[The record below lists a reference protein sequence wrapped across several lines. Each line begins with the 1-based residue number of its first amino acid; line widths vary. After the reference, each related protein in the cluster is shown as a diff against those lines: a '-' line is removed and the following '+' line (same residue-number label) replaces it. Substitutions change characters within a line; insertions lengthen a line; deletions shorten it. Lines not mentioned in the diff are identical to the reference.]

1 MKAVD
6 THADLLRES
15 AANVGNDLRLG
26 SNEAPP
32 AIISVFLGDELNAII
47 RSIIDGTNYKEQ
59 TSTMLRIGVD
69 VLPAIPKDTTDR
81 NRTSPLAFTGNKFE
95 LRMLGSSQSIA
106 EPNIAL
112 NTIMAEELRKFADRL
127 ENSQNFDETLQ
138 AMVCEAFTKHQRILF
153 DGNGYSDAW
162 KSEAVLRGLSNYPST
177 AECLP
182 TYIQEKNIDLV
193 LRHGIFTENE
203 MRARYAIHLESY
215 NKIVAIEARTMLD
228 MAIHQILPAA
238 MRYTK
243 DLCDAL
249 VVKKSIGVSCN
260 AESVLVRKLSGHTD
274 CLYDAIEN
282 LRHGLEN
289 VPKQREAA
297 AMYYHDTI
305 VPGMNALRTEADA
318 LEAMTDKSYW
328 PYPTY
333 SDLLFY

>member
-1 MKAVD
+1 V
-6 THADLLRES
+6 E
-15 AANVGNDLRLG
+15 
-26 SNEAPP
+26 
-32 AIISVFLGDELNAII
+32 
-47 RSIIDGTNYKEQ
+47 SIINGTNYTDPEK
-59 TSTMLRIGVD
+59 SVMRIGVD
-69 VLPAIPKDTTDR
+69 VLPSIPKDTTDR

-112 NTIMAEELRKFADRL
+112 NTIMAEELSRFADRL
-127 ENSQNFDETLQ
+127 EAAENFDETLHEL
-138 AMVCEAFTKHQRILF
+138 VCEAFTEHQRILF
-153 DGNGYSDAW
+153 DGNGYSQEW
-162 KSEAVLRGLSNYPST
+162 KEEAVRRGLSNYPST

-182 TYIQEKNIDLV
+182 TYVQEKNIDLV
-193 LRHGIFTENE
+193 LRHGIFTEAE
-203 MRARYAIHLESY
+203 LRARYAIHLEAY

-238 MRYTK
+238 VHYTK

-249 VVKKSIGVSCN
+249 VVKKSLGASCK
-260 AESVLVRKLSGHTD
+260 AESVLIRNLSGHTD
-274 CLYDAIEN
+274 SLYDAIET
-282 LRHGLEN
+282 LRHALEN
-289 VPKQREAA
+289 VPKTPEAA

-318 LEAMTDKSYW
+318 LESVTEKSYW